1 MKTAPLFNQ
10 NRFFSLLR
18 VATAGTLLTA
28 GAAMAFV
35 ATKPTSPDVR
45 QNAPQNGVY
54 IVQML
59 AAPAV
64 SYSGGIAGYNAT
76 KPGKGQKID
85 PLAANTLSYVSYLKG
100 KHDEAVRKVR
110 GGAKI
115 YDYTYSFNG
124 FAAKLTE
131 KQAAALA
138 KQSDVLAVTPDE
150 LQEINTSTTPS
161 FLGLTGAGNLWD
173 QLGGPT
179 GTKTHAGAGE
189 NIVIGVVDSGIWPQS
204 KSFSDRDANGK
215 LIYQPFA
222 GRHGRCEDSSA
233 DGSWSFD
240 NCNKKLIWARHFNAG
255 WGGDPGIQAQR
266 PWEFLSPRD
275 YNGHGTH
282 TSSTAG
288 GQNGVQPTGP
298 AAGFPPISGM
308 APRARV
314 AMYKALWS
322 TQDGSTASG
331 FNSDL
336 VAAIDQAV
344 ADGVDVINYSVGP
357 SSAPNTFLSP
367 EQVSFLF
374 AADAGVFVSAA
385 AGNAGPGAGTV
396 TNPGPWITTA
406 AAGTHNRNGVGSV
419 TLGDGHT
426 YNGASLAAAVGP
438 NQVVL
443 ATASGLPGADPNA
456 LRQCFSDADMNP
468 ANGIQPVLDPA
479 IVAGKIVVCERGG
492 AAPANARVDKSL
504 AVKNAG
510 GVGVVIYNVV
520 AGASLNADFH
530 SLPTVHINNTDGAA
544 VVAYVNGA
552 GGGATARINQST
564 IVLNTPA
571 PFTAAFSSRGP
582 QLAGLGDLLKP
593 DVIAPGQ
600 DILAAVA
607 NTPAQGNLDF
617 NLLSGTS
624 MATPHVAGIAALL
637 KQLHPTWSPMMI
649 KSALMTTG
657 TDVLDG
663 PNNSP
668 TVIFSQGAGHIKP
681 NSAADPGLVYNNS
694 FNDWL
699 AFLCGTSDRPGV
711 GESTCTAL
719 QNAGFSLNPSDL
731 NVASLAIG
739 DLAGTE
745 TLTRKVTNVT
755 NTAGTY
761 NATVTGMSG
770 VTALVTP
777 SSLTLAPGETGSF
790 TVAFTRTTAA
800 LNQYSTAS
808 SGQLT
813 WTQTAGGSHSVRIPI
828 VTRPV
833 AIAAP
838 PEVTG
843 TSSGITYDLKT
854 GYAGTLNFAAR
865 GLVAATTF
873 PEVVAQDPDQ
883 TFNPADPTGT
893 VHEDIVVPAGLK
905 LLRVGIDEGFITPS
919 GTDLDVYVYRGGTRV
934 GQAADGDSNE
944 MVTFTDPPAGTYTV
958 YVHGFNTNGPSASLT
973 LFSWQLTSANA
984 GNMNVPGPVSTT
996 IGGTVPVN
1004 LSFTGLTA
1012 GTWYLGQTIYND
1024 GTNDIGSTIVNV
1036 K

>member
-1 MKTAPLFNQ
+1 MKTARRLIR

-18 VATAGTLLTA
+18 IATAGTLLTA
-28 GAAMAFV
+28 GAAMALV
-35 ATKPTSPDVR
+35 ATKPSSPDVG
-45 QNAPQNGVY
+45 QTGPQNGVY

-64 SYSGGIAGYNAT
+64 SYSGGVAGYNAT
-76 KPGKGQKID
+76 KPGNGQKID

-100 KHDEAVRKVR
+100 KHDEALRKVR
-110 GGAKI
+110 GGPKI
-115 YDYTYSFNG
+115 YSYTYSFNG

-138 KQSDVLAVTPDE
+138 KQSDVLAVKPDE

-179 GTKTHAGAGE
+179 GTRTHAGAGE

-204 KSFSDRDANGK
+204 KSFSDRDANGQ
-215 LIYQPFA
+215 LIYQPFG

-233 DGSWSFD
+233 DGSWSSD
-240 NCNKKLIWARHFNAG
+240 NCNKKLIWARHFNAA
-255 WGGDPGIQAQR
+255 WGGDPAIQAQR

-288 GQNGVQPTGP
+288 GNNGVQPTGP

-308 APRARV
+308 APRARI
-314 AMYKALWS
+314 AAYKALWS

-331 FNSDL
+331 FNSDI

-357 SSAPNTFLSP
+357 SSPPNTFLSP

-419 TLGDGHT
+419 TLGNGAT
-426 YNGASLAAAVGP
+426 YNGASLAAPVGP
-438 NQVVL
+438 VPVVL
-443 ATASGLPGADPNA
+443 ATASGLPGADPNL
-456 LRQCFSDADMNP
+456 LRQCFSTP
-468 ANGIQPVLDPA
+468 ATLDPA
-479 IVAGKIVVCERGG
+479 KVAGKIVVCERGG
-492 AAPANARVDKSL
+492 AAPNNARVDKSL

-510 GVGVVIYNVV
+510 GVGVVIYNVA

-530 SLPTVHINNTDGAA
+530 SLPTVHINNLDGAA
-544 VVAYVNGA
+544 VVAYVNSAGA
-552 GGGATARINQST
+552 GATARINQST

-571 PFTAAFSSRGP
+571 PFTASFSSRGP

-607 NTPAQGNLDF
+607 HTPAQGNLDF

-624 MATPHVAGIAALL
+624 MATPHVAGVAALL

-649 KSALMTTG
+649 KSSLMTSG
-657 TDVLDG
+657 SDVLDG
-663 PNNSP
+663 PNTNP

-745 TLTRKVTNVT
+745 TLTRKVTNVGSS
-755 NTAGTY
+755 AATY
-761 NATVTGMSG
+761 TRSVSGLTGITVDVQPT
-770 VTALVTP
+770 
-777 SSLTLAPGETGSF
+777 SLTLNPGQTGTF
-790 TVAFTRTTAA
+790 TVTFTRTTAT
-800 LNQYSTAS
+800 LNAYAG
-808 SGQLT
+808 GQLT
-813 WTQTAGGSHSVRIPI
+813 WTDGTHNVRIPL
-828 VTRPV
+828 VVRPV

-838 PEVTG
+838 SEVTG
-843 TSSGITYDLKT
+843 TASGISYSVKA
-854 GYAGTLNFAAR
+854 GYAGTLSFAAR

-973 LFSWQLTSANA
+973 LFSWQLTSADA
-984 GNMNVPGPVSTT
+984 SNMHVPGPVGTT
-996 IGGTVPVN
+996 TGGTVPVN
-1004 LSFTGLTA
+1004 LSFTGLTN